1 MLKNAIAEILM
12 EIATLLELKGENF
25 FKVRAYRSGARTLE
39 RLEEDLGEIIE
50 QGKLQKVRGIGA
62 ALAQKIETLYKT
74 DRLDF
79 YEDLKAS
86 IPTGLVAMLEI
97 SGLGAKKI
105 KALYEELGVD
115 SIAALEV
122 ACQKGQVAALPGF
135 GIKSEIK
142 ILKAIHHRK
151 AYSRRHLWWDAYG
164 IAEPILEGL
173 NSLSVVEQAKYA
185 GSLRRK
191 LETVGDLDFLVASSK
206 PSTVMD
212 WFTQKTGAVT
222 VTARGETKSSIRLES
237 GLQADLRVVP
247 QEQFFCALHHFTG
260 SKEHNVMLRQRALE
274 RGLSLSEWGLAKKS
288 EKEATQTE
296 HIKERSLETVGSEAE
311 LFHRLGLSYIPPE
324 LREGVGEI
332 AAAEAGTL
340 PRLVEN
346 GDIRGAFHNH
356 TNASDGHNSL
366 EEMVAAADT
375 LGWDYLGIADHS
387 KSSVQ
392 ANGLDEARLVEQ
404 VEQVDKLN
412 ASGRFRTHVFTGIEC
427 DILPDGSLDFDT
439 EMLSQLDYVVVSVHS
454 AFSQSEAEMTARIIR
469 AIEHPCSTMM
479 GHMTGRLLLRREP
492 YRVNRQKV
500 IDAAIACG
508 KIVELNANPRRLDM
522 DWRLWHR
529 SRDSGLLCSINPDA
543 HSTEKL
549 LYYRAGVN
557 VARKGWLT
565 KDHVINTWSLDDV
578 TDRLRQKG

>member
-1 MLKNAIAEILM
+1 MLKNAIAEILV

-25 FKVRAYRSGARTLE
+25 FKVRAYRSGARALE

-62 ALAQKIETLYKT
+62 TLAQKIETLYKT
-74 DRLDF
+74 DQLDF

-86 IPTGLVAMLEI
+86 TPAGIVEMLEI

-105 KALYEELGVD
+105 NALHEALGVD
-115 SIAALEV
+115 SIATLEV
-122 ACQKGQVAALPGF
+122 ACQKGQVAALSGF

-142 ILKAIHHRK
+142 ILKAIQNRK
-151 AYSRRHLWWDAYG
+151 AYTRRYLWWDAHA
-164 IAEPILEGL
+164 IAASILEGL
-173 NSLSVVEQAKYA
+173 KSLSGVEQAEYA

-191 LETVGDLDFLVASSK
+191 LETVGDLDFLVASSE
-206 PSTVMD
+206 PSIVMD
-212 WFTQKTGAVT
+212 WFTQKTGAVA
-222 VTARGETKSSIRLES
+222 VTARGKTKSSIRLES

-274 RGLSLSEWGLAKKS
+274 RGLSLSEWGLFRKS
-288 EKEATQTE
+288 EKVSAQTE
-296 HIKERSLETVGSEAE
+296 KNEQHSYVTVGSEAE
-311 LFHRLGLSYIPPE
+311 LFDRLGLSYIPPE
-324 LREGVGEI
+324 LREGLGEI
-332 AAAEAGTL
+332 EAAEAGTF
-340 PRLVEN
+340 PRLIEE

-356 TNASDGHNSL
+356 TSASDGHHSL
-366 EEMVAAADT
+366 EEMVAAADA

-387 KSSVQ
+387 KSSVH
-392 ANGLDEARLVEQ
+392 ANGLSEERLMQQ
-404 VEQVDKLN
+404 VEQIQRLN
-412 ASGRFRTHVFTGIEC
+412 ASGRFQMHVFTGVEC
-427 DILPDGSLDFDT
+427 DILPDGSLDFGV
-439 EMLSQLDYVVVSVHS
+439 EVLGALDYVVVSVHS
-454 AFSQSEAEMTARIIR
+454 AFLQSEEDMTARIIR

-492 YRVNRQKV
+492 YSVNQQKV
-500 IDAAIACG
+500 IDAAIACN

-522 DWRLWHR
+522 DWRLWHKAMER
-529 SRDSGLLCSINPDA
+529 GLLCSINPDA
-543 HSTEKL
+543 HSTERL

-565 KDHVINTWSLDDV
+565 KDRVLNTWGLDAV
-578 TDRLRQKG
+578 KARLGQK